1 MARNVVQC
9 EIFWLILKHCVE
21 DEKSKLSLEISND
34 LRELKSCSSIQR
46 TDVRT
51 SKCQKLA
58 KLKSLLYSILR
69 CMLHEAEALLLLE
82 MHFELWKRRFSH
94 LQCAVKQLS
103 YLFFETYQNEN
114 FDCFSKISNKEAL
127 FSTW

>member
-1 MARNVVQC
+1 MMRNQ
-9 EIFWLILKHCVE
+9 
-21 DEKSKLSLEISND
+21 SLEISND
-34 LRELKSCSSIQR
+34 LRELKSCSSIR

-94 LQCAVKQLS
+94 LQRAVKQLS
-103 YLFFETYQNEN
+103 YLFFETYQKEN
-114 FDCFSKISNKEAL
+114 FDCFSKISNKEAIFGTFFAML
-127 FSTW
+127 